1 MVSSYTANLAAFLTI
16 ESLSTPISNVEELA
30 NADGAIPYG
39 AKRGGSTFGFFKEV
53 RPERSVCRLSDRSQ
67 IFPFH
72 SFIVYV
78 SRLFQSENPIYQKM
92 YEFMNR

>member
-53 RPERSVCRLSDRSQ
+53 RVDLSTCTFTPSLSYATFTSFSVGKSNLSED
-67 IFPFH
+67 
-72 SFIVYV
+72 V
-78 SRLFQSENPIYQKM
+78 
-92 YEFMNR
+92 

>member
-53 RPERSVCRLSDRSQ
+53 RESTSAHA
-67 IFPFH
+67 H
-72 SFIVYV
+72 SLHHAYATFT
-78 SRLFQSENPIYQKM
+78 SLFQSENPIYQKM

>member
-53 RPERSVCRLSDRSQ
+53 RPERSVSLIRPQPD
-67 IFPFH
+67 ITV
-72 SFIVYV
+72 SFIH
-78 SRLFQSENPIYQKM
+78 RLCLTSFSVGKSNLSEDV
-92 YEFMNR
+92 

>member
-53 RPERSVCRLSDRSQ
+53 RPERAVCRLSDHSQ
-67 IFPFH
+67 IFSVLFIH
-72 SFIVYV
+72 RLRITSFSVGK
-78 SRLFQSENPIYQKM
+78 SNLSEDV
-92 YEFMNR
+92 

>member
-1 MVSSYTANLAAFLTI
+1 MFAKIENFQLPTDIRFHFRAPSTRIIASMWWFFTLIMVSSYTANLAAFLTI

-53 RPERSVCRLSDRSQ
+53 
-67 IFPFH
+67 
-72 SFIVYV
+72 
-78 SRLFQSENPIYQKM
+78 K
-92 YEFMNR
+92 